1 MRVGIIGAGL
11 GGLAAAARLAASGH
25 EVSVFEQGSAPGG
38 KASTEFGAGYR
49 FDTGPSLLTMPEV
62 FDDLFAF
69 AGRKR
74 EDYLSFL
81 PLDEICRYFFDDG
94 SRISA
99 FHDQDS
105 FGAELQRV
113 LGEPPEALQR
123 YLRYCGRLNRIAGEL
138 FMRNS
143 LHEFATYT
151 KPSTVQSVMQLWR
164 LDLFRSM
171 DQAHRAFF
179 NDPRTVQLFNR
190 YATYNGSN
198 PYKVPA
204 TLNIIPAVEYLG
216 GAYAV
221 DGGIHALPRAIE
233 SLGTEL
239 GVVFNYDSPVRSI
252 ITENAG
258 SGRRVLGLETDSE
271 EFRADVVISNL
282 DVIATYRDLLRDT
295 EAPLYKRYQRLE
307 PSSSGM
313 VFLFGVGESFPQL
326 SHHNIFFSADYAAEF
341 RGLFEDLRCPDDP
354 TVYVN
359 VGCRSTPGD
368 APRGKENWFVL
379 LNAPRDA
386 GQDWQ
391 SERARM
397 RAAVLKRLSIAL
409 EREIEPLIEY
419 ESGFDPPDIEKNTG
433 AAYGSLYGISSNTKL
448 AAFLR
453 HPNRSRRYKGLF
465 FCGGSA
471 HPGGGMPLAV
481 LSGGLAAGLAAGLAS
496 GSR

>member
-1 MRVGIIGAGL
+1 MRVGIVGAGL
-11 GGLAAAARLAASGH
+11 AGLSAAARLAATGH
-25 EVSVFEQGSAPGG
+25 DVTVFEQGLRPGG
-38 KASTEFGAGYR
+38 KAGTESAAGYR

-62 FDDLFAF
+62 FDELFAF
-69 AGRKR
+69 AGRQR

-81 PLDEICRYFFDDG
+81 PLEEICRYVFDDG
-94 SRISA
+94 TRLSA
-99 FHDQDS
+99 TQDQEV
-105 FGAELQRV
+105 FGVELQRA
-113 LGEPPEALQR
+113 LGESPKALRR
-123 YLRYCGRLNRIAGEL
+123 YFRYCAGLNRIAGEL

-143 LHEFATYT
+143 LHELSTYT
-151 KPSTVQSVMQLWR
+151 KPSILLSVLQLWR

-179 NDPRTVQLFNR
+179 RDQRTTQLFNR
-190 YATYNGSN
+190 YATYNGSS
-198 PYKVPA
+198 PYRVPA

-221 DGGIHALPRAIE
+221 AGGIHALPLAIE
-233 SLGTEL
+233 QLCREL
-239 GVVFNYDSPVRSI
+239 GVVFRYGTPVRGILS
-252 ITENAG
+252 ENAG
-258 SGRRVLGLETDSE
+258 GGRRVLGLETESE

-282 DVIATYRDLLRDT
+282 DVIGTYRDLLKDT
-295 EAPLYKRYQRLE
+295 EAPLYKRYQKLE

-313 VFLFGVGESFPQL
+313 VFLFGVGTSFPQL
-326 SHHNIFFSADYAAEF
+326 SHHNIFFGADYPAEF
-341 RGLFEDLRCPDDP
+341 RSLFEELRCPEDP

-368 APRGKENWFVL
+368 APEGKENWFVL

-386 GQDWQ
+386 GQDWKA
-391 SERARM
+391 ERARM
-397 RAAVLKRLSIAL
+397 RVAVLKRLSSAL
-409 EREIEPLIEY
+409 GRDVEAHIEY
-419 ESGFDPPDIEKNTG
+419 ESGFNPPDIEKNTG
-433 AAYGSLYGISSNTKL
+433 AAYGSLYGISSNTQL

-481 LSGGLAAGLAAGLAS
+481 LSGAITAGLVE
-496 GSR
+496 RVQ

>member
-1 MRVGIIGAGL
+1 MRVGIVGSGL
-11 GGLAAAARLAASGH
+11 AGLAAAARLAASGH
-25 EVSVFEQGSAPGG
+25 ELRVFEQGSRPGG
-38 KASTEFGAGYR
+38 KAATETGGGYR

-62 FDDLFAF
+62 FDELFAF
-69 AGRKR
+69 AGRRR

-81 PLDEICRYFFDDG
+81 PLEEICRYFFDDG
-94 SRISA
+94 SQLSA
-99 FHDQDS
+99 FHDQQA

-113 LGEPPEALQR
+113 LGESPAALER

-143 LHEFATYT
+143 LHELATYT
-151 KPSTVQSVMQLWR
+151 KPSILLSVLQLWR

-179 NDPRTVQLFNR
+179 QDPRTVQLFNR
-190 YATYNGSN
+190 YATYNGSS
-198 PYKVPA
+198 PYRVPA

-221 DGGIHALPRAIE
+221 AGGIHALPCAIE
-233 SLGTEL
+233 TLCREL
-239 GVVFNYDSPVRSI
+239 GVMFSYETPVRSI
-252 ITENAG
+252 ITERAG
-258 SGRRVLGLETDSE
+258 GGRRVLGLQTDWE

-282 DVIATYRDLLRDT
+282 DVIGTYRDLLQDT
-295 EAPLYKRYQRLE
+295 EAPLYKRYQKLE
-307 PSSSGM
+307 ASSSGM
-313 VFLFGVGESFPQL
+313 VFLLGIGASFPQL
-326 SHHNIFFSADYAAEF
+326 SHHNIFFSADYPAEF
-341 RGLFEDLRCPDDP
+341 RGLFEDLRCPEDP
-354 TVYVN
+354 TVYLN

-368 APRGKENWFVL
+368 APEGKENWFVL

-386 GQDWQ
+386 GQDWTA
-391 SERARM
+391 ERARM
-397 RAAVLKRLSIAL
+397 RRAVLTRLSSAL
-409 EREIEPLIEY
+409 GREIEPLIEY
-419 ESGFDPPDIEKNTG
+419 ESGFNPPDIEKNTG

-481 LSGGLAAGLAAGLAS
+481 LSGAITAGLVSAAT
-496 GSR
+496 